1 MSETESPTIAY
12 YTVVEDERTGWT
24 GGLLLLNGGGRPL
37 EFQCTLP
44 VRPTKA
50 HEILFG
56 VTLRDHLIGEV
67 IGPLLVRK
75 CRTPIALLCCDQP
88 ESLKIETR
96 TRCPVALVE
105 EAALSDEGPIDDES
119 ILGSTR
125 VELAGATLRVPMEQC
140 EQVQKLAAQLI
151 DLPDATEPFDRIREA
166 IREAQSQI
174 ARAQATKA
182 QATKAQA
189 TRTQASRTQ
198 ASHLP
203 PPAAA

>member
-174 ARAQATKA
+174 ARAQATRA
-182 QATKAQA
+182 QAT
-189 TRTQASRTQ
+189 RTQ